1 MYLCIYVEFFK
12 AQRGFFVAFDF
23 PLPHPESCNDY
34 SLVLGVI
41 ASCSFFLIEDRTS
54 RDFGSS

>member
-12 AQRGFFVAFDF
+12 AHRGFFVAFDF
-23 PLPHPESCNDY
+23 PHPESCSDY